1 MDPGTYIAVA
11 EIAFRTASFAVRTFR
26 NGLNFSKD
34 AEQLVLRFELERFRL
49 QLWGENSGLVPLPGS
64 GERPKLPPRLEPL
77 CEVLKNQL
85 EEIAGLFCQHGTL
98 SDRYGLAR
106 TEEAPTK
113 SERVADLVLRMQKS
127 FLPRRTS
134 LVKDEDEDED
144 VDVEEIETSLQRLGT
159 GASSKSSS
167 GPVKMTTSAWKKI
180 RWSILDL
187 KRFEALVSNL
197 SSRVSALNQLLTEA
211 SQQRKAQ
218 ENDSRI
224 NIVLVGSAVDQESLN
239 LLRAA
244 VSGYPD
250 TSPARLVVERKA
262 ISADVPWLPPMP
274 ALPPAPS
281 QRRGLRLA
289 DFNLP
294 RAYEAGT
301 APARFLTT
309 RKAAAQG
316 DDGNLFLFE
325 KKVYDRGIKPDDKRK
340 LTERIQRLVLLLSKP
355 KGPTFM
361 TLAAEGC
368 IQDPEHYCWWLVF
381 RYPSP
386 LLPSPTSL
394 PGHVTQTPVSLATLL
409 DPRTKFRPP
418 LEQRYML
425 ASRVAGTFSELFSS
439 SWLHKGIRS
448 DNVAFPALAFSS
460 TADYG
465 DQLSRVG
472 GGGGGTNAVMSS
484 LAVCGFDYSRQ
495 ESEAATI
502 DQARSSG
509 DVATA
514 MYRHPRYQ
522 GAAAQGYRLE
532 YDLYSLG
539 LVLLEI
545 ALWRPLSSF
554 LEGKPAGGA
563 AAQKAAKSS
572 IFAAA
577 AAAVGGGGGGDGAGE
592 VRLSRD
598 MRLFHRPHALLLRK
612 MVLRH
617 VDSELAFRVGS
628 PYHRAVVYCLK
639 AADVYDDA
647 NGDVKALCD
656 EEDLASHPAL
666 EFYNQVVVPLAR
678 LSAATVESG

>member
-11 EIAFRTASFAVRTFR
+11 EIAFRTASFAIRTFR

-49 QLWGENSGLVPLPGS
+49 QLWGENSGLVPVPGS
-64 GERPKLPPRLEPL
+64 GDRPKLPPRLEPL

-85 EEIAGLFCQHGTL
+85 EEIADLFCQHGTL

-127 FLPRRTS
+127 FSPRRTS
-134 LVKDEDEDED
+134 LVKDEDDDIE
-144 VDVEEIETSLQRLGT
+144 VEEIETSLQRLET
-159 GASSKSSS
+159 VASSRSSS
-167 GPVKMTTSAWKKI
+167 GSARMTTSAWKKI

-197 SSRVSALNQLLTEA
+197 SSKVSALNQLLTEA

-250 TSPARLVVERKA
+250 TSPARLGVERKA

-274 ALPPAPS
+274 ALPAAPS
-281 QRRGLRLA
+281 QRRTLRLT
-289 DFNLP
+289 DFDLP
-294 RAYEAGT
+294 RAGETTT
-301 APARFLTT
+301 APSRFLAAK
-309 RKAAAQG
+309 KAPHG
-316 DDGNLFLFE
+316 DDNSLFLFE

-355 KGPTFM
+355 KGPSFL
-361 TLAAEGC
+361 TLVAEGC

-381 RYPSP
+381 RYPLP
-386 LLPSPTSL
+386 LLPSPANQPS
-394 PGHVTQTPVSLATLL
+394 HRTQTPVSLLTLL
-409 DPRTKFRPP
+409 DPRAKFRPP

-425 ASRVAGTFSELFSS
+425 ASRITSTFSELFSS

-448 DNVAFPALAFSS
+448 DNMAFPALASPSS
-460 TADYG
+460 SSSSSSSPFVLDA
-465 DQLSRVG
+465 DQLSRI
-472 GGGGGTNAVMSS
+472 GGTNTVLSS
-484 LAVCGFDYSRQ
+484 LVVCGFDYSRQ

-554 LEGKPAGGA
+554 LEGKPAGA
-563 AAQKAAKSS
+563 AVQKAGKS

-577 AAAVGGGGGGDGAGE
+577 AAVGDRREE

-598 MRLFHRPHALLLRK
+598 MTLFHTPHALLLK
-612 MVLRH
+612 KLVLRH

-628 PYHRAVVYCLK
+628 PYHRAVVYCLR
-639 AADVYDDA
+639 AADVYDDE
-647 NGDVKALCD
+647 NGNVKDLSD
-656 EEDLASHPAL
+656 EGDLASHPAL

-678 LSAATVESG
+678 LSAAASESG

>member
-49 QLWGENSGLVPLPGS
+49 HLWGENSGLVPVPGS
-64 GERPKLPPRLEPL
+64 GDRPKLPPRLEPL

-106 TEEAPTK
+106 TDEAPTK
-113 SERVADLVLRMQKS
+113 SERVADLVQRMQKS
-127 FLPRRTS
+127 FSPRRAG
-134 LVKDEDEDED
+134 LIKDEDEEIE
-144 VDVEEIETSLQRLGT
+144 VEEIETSLQRLDT
-159 GASSKSSS
+159 GNSSRSSS
-167 GPVKMTTSAWKKI
+167 GSIRMTTSAWKKI

-197 SSRVSALNQLLTEA
+197 SSRVSTLNQLLTEA

-244 VSGYPD
+244 VSVYPD
-250 TSPARLVVERKA
+250 TSQARLGVERKA
-262 ISADVPWLPPMP
+262 ISADIPWLPPMP
-274 ALPPAPS
+274 ALRPAPS

-294 RAYEAGT
+294 REYEPGT
-301 APARFLTT
+301 APARFL
-309 RKAAAQG
+309 AAKKSPQPD
-316 DDGNLFLFE
+316 DDGLFLFE

-355 KGPTFM
+355 KSPTFL
-361 TLAAEGC
+361 TLEAEGC

-386 LLPSPTSL
+386 LLPSPTNQ
-394 PGHVTQTPVSLATLL
+394 PGHRTQAPVSLAALL
-409 DPRTKFRPP
+409 DPRTRFRPP

-425 ASRVAGTFSELFSS
+425 ASRIAGTFSELFSS

-448 DNVAFPALAFSS
+448 ENMAFPTLASS
-460 TADYG
+460 SSSSLTIDTA
-465 DQLSRVG
+465 QLSSI
-472 GGGGGTNAVMSS
+472 GGTNAVLSS
-484 LAVCGFDYSRQ
+484 LVVCGFDYSRQ

-545 ALWRPLSSF
+545 ALWRPLASF
-554 LEGKPAGGA
+554 LEGKPACA
-563 AAQKAAKSS
+563 PAQNAGKS

-577 AAAVGGGGGGDGAGE
+577 AAAGGGPREE
-592 VRLSRD
+592 VRLSRG
-598 MRLFHRPHALLLRK
+598 MKLFHRPHALLLNK

-639 AADVYDDA
+639 AADVYDDE
-647 NGDVKALCD
+647 NGDVERFSD

-666 EFYNQVVVPLAR
+666 EFYNHVVVPLAR
-678 LSAATVESG
+678 LSAATAESG

>member
-77 CEVLKNQL
+77 CKVLKNQL

-127 FLPRRTS
+127 FSPRRTN
-134 LVKDEDEDED
+134 LVKDEDEDVE
-144 VDVEEIETSLQRLGT
+144 VEEIETSLERLGT
-159 GASSKSSS
+159 GATSKSSS
-167 GPVKMTTSAWKKI
+167 GSVKMTTSAWKKI

-187 KRFEALVSNL
+187 KKFEALVSNL
-197 SSRVSALNQLLTEA
+197 SSRVSTLNQLLTEA

-250 TSPARLVVERKA
+250 TSPARLSVERKA

-274 ALPPAPS
+274 ALPAAPS

-294 RAYEAGT
+294 REYEAST
-301 APARFLTT
+301 AAPARFL
-309 RKAAAQG
+309 AAKKIPQG
-316 DDGNLFLFE
+316 DGDGLFLFE

-355 KGPTFM
+355 KGPAFL

-386 LLPSPTSL
+386 LLPSPTNQPNL
-394 PGHVTQTPVSLATLL
+394 RAQAPVSLTALL
-409 DPRTKFRPP
+409 DPRTKFLPP

-425 ASRVAGTFSELFSS
+425 ASRIASTFSELFSS

-448 DNVAFPALAFSS
+448 DNMAFPALAASPSPSS
-460 TADYG
+460 PVNIDAG
-465 DQLSRVG
+465 RLSDV
-472 GGGGGTNAVMSS
+472 GGTNAVLSS
-484 LAVCGFDYSRQ
+484 LVVCGFDYSRQ

-545 ALWRPLSSF
+545 ARWRPLSSF
-554 LEGKPAGGA
+554 LEGKPAA
-563 AAQKAAKSS
+563 AAVQKSQKS

-577 AAAVGGGGGGDGAGE
+577 AAAGGDGRGE

-598 MRLFHRPHALLLRK
+598 MQLFHRPHALLLK
-612 MVLRH
+612 KLVLRH

-628 PYHRAVVYCLK
+628 PYYRAVVYCLK
-639 AADVYDDA
+639 AGDVYDDE
-647 NGDVKALCD
+647 NGDVKEFSD
-656 EEDLASHPAL
+656 DGDLALHPAL

-678 LSAATVESG
+678 LSAATAESG